1 MKRGQFCR
9 KFLSSAASNLV
20 SFFFTFL
27 FRVLLHKGKK
37 KGTRRKI
44 LRAKKK
50 PCLDDRRDKNPKPL
64 DKDRD
69 TICRVLKSNPQGP
82 AVSRRTNKLLVF

>member
-27 FRVLLHKGKK
+27 FRVLLHGEK

-44 LRAKKK
+44 PRAKKK
-50 PCLDDRRDKNPKPL
+50 PCLDDRRDINPKPL

-69 TICRVLKSNPQGP
+69 TIGRVLKSNPQGP

>member
-27 FRVLLHKGKK
+27 FRVLHAGDGEM
-37 KGTRRKI
+37 GTRRKI
-44 LRAKKK
+44 PPFSEREREREREREKERKRKKERERDPRA
-50 PCLDDRRDKNPKPL
+50 
-64 DKDRD
+64 
-69 TICRVLKSNPQGP
+69 
-82 AVSRRTNKLLVF
+82 